1 MGPVTHPAAVSATE
15 SVDAVAPTPVR
26 TLATLGLLTCALPL
40 NLTVTAIALVR
51 AHATANRNR
60 FPGPTASD
68 PKTVLISGGKMTKA
82 LHLARAFDRAGHR
95 VIMVEAEKYRFSG
108 HRFSRAVDR
117 FYTVPSSGDPGYAS
131 ALVEIVLR
139 ESVDVYVPVCSPA
152 SAAHDAQAKAELGEY
167 CEVLHPDPG
176 TLTKL
181 DDKFAFSTA
190 AQELDLSVP
199 DAHRISDPEQV
210 LGFDFDGHEPPYI
223 LKSIAYDP
231 IRRLDLTPLP
241 QPDPARTRAFVTA
254 LPISEDNPWIM
265 QAFVAGQEYCTHSTV
280 RDGRVHVH
288 CCCESSASQLN
299 YEMVDVPEIE
309 AWVKRFAGEL
319 KVTGQLSFDFIRG
332 GDGRFYAIE
341 CNPRTHSAITMFYD
355 HPDLADAYLSSDDVD
370 TVRPTPASR
379 PTYWL
384 YHELWRL
391 LRHPQRGRET
401 LRTIARGKEAIF
413 ASDDPL
419 PFLAVHHL
427 QIPALLFDNLRRGG
441 AWQKIDFN
449 IGKLVEPGGD

>member
-1 MGPVTHPAAVSATE
+1 MSVAAPPSTHTAIEPTE
-15 SVDAVAPTPVR
+15 PIEPMPVR
-26 TLATLGLLTCALPL
+26 TVATIGLLTCALPL
-40 NLTVTAIALVR
+40 NLVITALALV
-51 AHATANRNR
+51 HSK
-60 FPGPTASD
+60 ASASAAPIAAD

-82 LHLARAFDRAGHR
+82 LHLARAFHRSGHR
-95 VIMVEAEKYRFSG
+95 VILVEGEKYRLTG

-117 FYTVPSSGDPGYAS
+117 FYTVPPSDDPGYAS
-131 ALVEIVLR
+131 ALVDIVVR
-139 ESVDVYVPVCSPA
+139 EAVDVYVPVCSPA
-152 SAAHDAQAKAELGEY
+152 SAMDDARAKAELSEY
-167 CEVLHPDPG
+167 CEVLHPGPD

-190 AQELDLSVP
+190 AQELDLPVP

-210 LGFDFDGHEPPYI
+210 TDFDFEGHDPPYI

-241 QPDPARTRAFVTA
+241 QPDPEQTRAFVTA
-254 LPISEDNPWIM
+254 LPISRDNPWIM
-265 QAFVAGQEYCTHSTV
+265 QAFVPGQEYCTHSTV
-280 RDGRVHVH
+280 RDGRVQLH
-288 CCCESSASQLN
+288 CCCTSSASQLN

-309 AWVKRFAGEL
+309 AWVKRFVAAL
-319 KVTGQLSFDFIRG
+319 HLTGQASFDFIRRA
-332 GDGRFYAIE
+332 DGRIYAIE

-355 HPDLADAYLSSDDVD
+355 HPDVADAYLNSGVG
-370 TVRPTPASR
+370 TVKPTPASR

-391 LRHPQRGRET
+391 LRDPRRGREP
-401 LRTIARGKEAIF
+401 LARIARGKEAIF

-427 QIPALLFDNLRRGG
+427 QIPALLFANLRRGG
-441 AWQKIDFN
+441 AWHKIDFN

>member
-1 MGPVTHPAAVSATE
+1 MPIRTVATI
-15 SVDAVAPTPVR
+15 
-26 TLATLGLLTCALPL
+26 GLLSCALPL
-40 NLTVTAIALVR
+40 NLAITALALLRTSVNARRRPAPIAQ
-51 AHATANRNR
+51 T
-60 FPGPTASD
+60 

-82 LHLARAFDRAGHR
+82 LHLARAFHRSGHR
-95 VIMVEAEKYRFSG
+95 VILVEGEKYRLTG

-117 FYTVPSSGDPGYAS
+117 FYTVPPSGDPGYAS
-131 ALVEIVLR
+131 ALVEIVMR
-139 ESVDVYVPVCSPA
+139 EAVDVYVPVCSPA
-152 SAAHDAQAKAELGEY
+152 SAVDDAGAKAELSEY
-167 CEVLHPDPG
+167 CEVLHPGPD

-190 AQELDLSVP
+190 AQELDLPVP
-199 DAHRISDPEQV
+199 DAHRVTDPLQV
-210 LGFDFDGHEPPYI
+210 LDFDFEGHEPPYI

-241 QPDPARTRAFVTA
+241 QPDRQLTRSFVTA
-254 LPISEDNPWIM
+254 LPISQDNPWIM

-280 RDGRVHVH
+280 RDGRVQLH
-288 CCCESSASQLN
+288 CCCASSASQLN

-309 AWVKRFAGEL
+309 AWVKRFVGEL
-319 KVTGQLSFDFIRG
+319 QLTGQASFDFIRSA
-332 GDGRFYAIE
+332 DGQIYAIE

-355 HPDLADAYLSSDDVD
+355 HPDVAAAYLNADVQ
-370 TVRPTPASR
+370 TVRPTPGSR

-391 LRHPQRGRET
+391 LRHPARRET
-401 LRTIARGKEAIF
+401 LGRILHGKEAIF
-413 ASDDPL
+413 AWDDPL

-427 QIPALLFDNLRRGG
+427 QIPALLVDNLRRGG
-441 AWQKIDFN
+441 AWHKIDFN